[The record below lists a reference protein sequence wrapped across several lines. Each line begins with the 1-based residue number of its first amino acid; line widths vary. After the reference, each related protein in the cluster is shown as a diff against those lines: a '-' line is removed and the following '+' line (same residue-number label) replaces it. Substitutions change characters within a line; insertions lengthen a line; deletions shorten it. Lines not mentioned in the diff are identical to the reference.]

1 MLTLTR
7 QSTYKISVKV
17 TNDETGIC
25 SINEK
30 PISKF
35 SSDDMAWFAHTLKI
49 DTAKAYD
56 KVVSICQAE
65 AGYKE
70 ESHEDLNL
78 IESNSDALFTVRVRN
93 LTQIDP
99 IRFRHVDPAQALKD
113 ALQNVPLTLTEP
125 ILEWDGLTKLCCLDI
140 DYHETI
146 TENPASGTDSIKG
159 GESCTRT
166 IPGDN
171 VRTIVD
177 RIKPSP
183 FCYHSTHGHGYKLYY
198 VSKPGYSADELAS
211 AGALE
216 YLTLAKSAG
225 YPPTGI
231 DLIKSSRHPCFPR
244 SRDGASAPC
253 TPDGIHYTYGSG
265 DLSSLRRLIAG
276 EVSTEDVD
284 EWLEEQGLSRGTE
297 LPHSRCFIDPTDDDK
312 QNVFIGDIGITCL
325 RCQAKGL
332 GKDGFVPYSA
342 LIRSKVDNQLLRMVK
357 HFVHYSHAS
366 IVLENIYPEL
376 QERFRRNVY
385 RCLMKIW
392 HGPEE
397 QRVSMAEYAGRGFIR
412 TRGQWVSEDGTTVL
426 AQGLREYVKSLP
438 AVLIPKEKKGY
449 TVNVPAATAFSNSG
463 NLSYYGYDDVTFIR
477 GARIFSA
484 HHIRENNPTKVVC
497 RPEFQSVQPR
507 YLPMR
512 DRQHGMD
519 VDNALRILDS
529 EFPGIDHT
537 YLYLLIASK
546 GVAEGRQTQCP
557 YLLITGPSGS
567 GKTTTAHI
575 AAGICGDKAEEPI
588 FVPQIDRF
596 RQSLMDAS
604 RNSSFVVINE
614 VFKTAARFRMTPVQA
629 LDPMLSLTEDSRS
642 HVLYVG
648 SVPFGQLPTFVITD
662 IEVPQEVET
671 DVQLS
676 RRFIYH
682 RLTHRNYWSDTLT
695 SRQIRPHEFRLI
707 SADHNHAADVILS
720 DVIDKWFQEPTS
732 MQQICKDLK
741 LSTLE
746 QHSEQSD
753 NIKERLLKFYNLV
766 CVAPPLTGADAER
779 YSTIGWKKVDRNTND
794 SLVESWSDFADG
806 QLPEQWVKSRIMV
819 SEDWGRLIDAPYP
832 VQCEVRPFRGSVVY
846 VRFRSTDS
854 ARAPRWVNGKK
865 ILENS

>member
-1 MLTLTR
+1 
-7 QSTYKISVKV
+7 
-17 TNDETGIC
+17 
-25 SINEK
+25 
-30 PISKF
+30 
-35 SSDDMAWFAHTLKI
+35 
-49 DTAKAYD
+49 
-56 KVVSICQAE
+56 
-65 AGYKE
+65 
-70 ESHEDLNL
+70 
-78 IESNSDALFTVRVRN
+78 
-93 LTQIDP
+93 
-99 IRFRHVDPAQALKD
+99 
-113 ALQNVPLTLTEP
+113 
-125 ILEWDGLTKLCCLDI
+125 LDI
-140 DYHETI
+140 DYHEETQSPR
-146 TENPASGTDSIKG
+146 NRLDA
-159 GESCTRT
+159 
-166 IPGDN
+166 
-171 VRTIVD
+171 IVE
-177 RIKPSP
+177 RIKPTP
-183 FCYHSTHGHGYKLYY
+183 FSYHPTHTGGYKLYY
-198 VSKPGYSADELAS
+198 VGKPGYSADELAS

-216 YLTLAKSAG
+216 YLTLATFAG
-225 YPPTGI
+225 YPPSGI

-253 TPDGIHYTYGSG
+253 TQDGIHYTYGSG

-276 EVSTEDVD
+276 EVSAEDVD
-284 EWLEEQGLSRGTE
+284 EWLEEQGLTRGME
-297 LPHSRCFIDPTDDDK
+297 LPHSRCWIDPTDDDK
-312 QNVFIGDIGITCL
+312 RNVFVGDIGITCM

-332 GKDGFVPYSA
+332 GANGFVPYSA

-357 HFVHYSHAS
+357 HFVHYSHAG
-366 IVLENIYPEL
+366 IVLENLYPKL
-376 QERFRRNVY
+376 QERFRKLVY

-397 QRVSMAEYAGRGFIR
+397 ARVSMAEYAGRGFVR
-412 TRGQWVSEDGTTVL
+412 THGQWVSEDGTTVL

-449 TVNVPAATAFSNSG
+449 AVNVPAATAFSNSG
-463 NLSYYGYDDVTFIR
+463 NLSDYGYDDVTFLR
-477 GARIFSA
+477 GTRIYS
-484 HHIRENNPTKVVC
+484 HHNGKGGNNLTRVVH
-497 RPEFQSVQPR
+497 RPEFKHTPPR

-512 DRQHGMD
+512 E
-519 VDNALRILDS
+519 RIPLSSAIHLLES
-529 EFPGIDHT
+529 EFPGIDST

-567 GKTTTAHI
+567 GKSTIPQI

-596 RQSLMDAS
+596 RQSLMDAA
-604 RNSSFVVINE
+604 RTSSFLVINE

-682 RLTHRNYWSDTLT
+682 RLTCRNYWSDTFT

-741 LSTLE
+741 LTTLE

-753 NIKERLLKFYNLV
+753 NIKERLLKFYALV
-766 CVAPPLTGADAER
+766 CAAPALSGADAER
-779 YSTIGWKKVDRNTND
+779 YSTVGWKKVDRNTND
-794 SLVESWSDFADG
+794 ALVESWSDFADG

-832 VQCEVRPFRGSVVY
+832 IQCEIRPFRGSVVY
-846 VRFRSTDS
+846 VRFRSTES
-854 ARAPRWVNGKK
+854 AKSPRWVNGKK
-865 ILENS
+865 LSENN